1 MKYKTTKKE
10 IVFESENHQD
20 AFTLGR
26 IFMDKG
32 FSIRCTHYVDRSKT
46 TITISY
52 DELVKMLMKRCE
64 EGKMDK

>member
-26 IFMDKG
+26 IFMDTG

-52 DELVKMLMKRCE
+52 DELVKMLMKGCKD
-64 EGKMDK
+64 GKMNK